1 MDKTLC
7 QPDTYDLSEDEVL
20 ALITAE
26 RVRVK
31 KPNGMCPLHY
41 AAHYTTSK
49 AVVDAIIAEYPE
61 ALQAKNNFGETP
73 GVRVPQSLRPPALNP
88 PPLSRHSCSQD
99 TAQSHSK
106 SADVKAVFASAD
118 RDGGAG
124 SKARKERRDSG
135 SSTGSLSDRGRLG
148 RRGSVGDQAVAHAI
162 TSSRSSFAGGSR
174 RWSFDSQ
181 LAQLSEEGEKIGYEG
196 ATAISRANHR
206 TYPSRPPA
214 RCEAHEH
221 SCEPLPH
228 AQLLEIELADALSKI
243 ASLEAKFASLE
254 AKVNGAA

>member
-1 MDKTLC
+1 M
-7 QPDTYDLSEDEVL
+7 
-20 ALITAE
+20 
-26 RVRVK
+26 
-31 KPNGMCPLHY
+31 
-41 AAHYTTSK
+41 
-49 AVVDAIIAEYPE
+49 
-61 ALQAKNNFGETP
+61 
-73 GVRVPQSLRPPALNP
+73 
-88 PPLSRHSCSQD
+88 
-99 TAQSHSK
+99 
-106 SADVKAVFASAD
+106 KAVFASAD

-162 TSSRSSFAGGSR
+162 NSSRSSFAGGSR

-181 LAQLSEEGEKIGYEG
+181 LAQPSEEGEKIGYEG

-214 RCEAHEH
+214 RCEAHKD

>member
-1 MDKTLC
+1 MRCRFGIHDPEGRCRRRTTMARRLGC
-7 QPDTYDLSEDEVL
+7 AFSQP
-20 ALITAE
+20 
-26 RVRVK
+26 
-31 KPNGMCPLHY
+31 
-41 AAHYTTSK
+41 
-49 AVVDAIIAEYPE
+49 
-61 ALQAKNNFGETP
+61 
-73 GVRVPQSLRPPALNP
+73 LRPRALKP
-88 PPLSRHSCSQD
+88 PPRSLFAIHR
-99 TAQSHSK
+99 TWRRAKSK

-135 SSTGSLSDRGRLG
+135 RSTGSLSDRGRLG
-148 RRGSVGDQAVAHAI
+148 RRGCVGDQAVAHAI
-162 TSSRSSFAGGSR
+162 NSSRSSFAGGSR

-214 RCEAHEH
+214 RCEAHKD

-243 ASLEAKFASLE
+243 AKPGGQVCEP
-254 AKVNGAA
+254 

>member
-73 GVRVPQSLRPPALNP
+73 G
-88 PPLSRHSCSQD
+88 D

-162 TSSRSSFAGGSR
+162 NSSRSSFAGGSR

-196 ATAISRANHR
+196 ATAISRVK
-206 TYPSRPPA
+206 
-214 RCEAHEH
+214 
-221 SCEPLPH
+221 
-228 AQLLEIELADALSKI
+228 LLEIELADALSKI

>member
-1 MDKTLC
+1 M
-7 QPDTYDLSEDEVL
+7 
-20 ALITAE
+20 
-26 RVRVK
+26 
-31 KPNGMCPLHY
+31 
-41 AAHYTTSK
+41 
-49 AVVDAIIAEYPE
+49 
-61 ALQAKNNFGETP
+61 
-73 GVRVPQSLRPPALNP
+73 
-88 PPLSRHSCSQD
+88 
-99 TAQSHSK
+99 
-106 SADVKAVFASAD
+106 KAVFASAD
-118 RDGGAG
+118 SDGGAG

-162 TSSRSSFAGGSR
+162 NSSRSSFAGGSR